1 MNLNE
6 VVQEDVT
13 AQEAFEQRSE
23 GGEGIR
29 FTDTWEKSICVVSA
43 IDPDARVTGAKGW
56 GSCRRRQGAV
66 IKA

>member
-23 GGEGIR
+23 GGEGISR
-29 FTDTWEKSICVVSA
+29 FTDTWEKSIRVVSA
-43 IDPDARVTGAKGW
+43 QIQMPE
-56 GSCRRRQGAV
+56 
-66 IKA
+66 